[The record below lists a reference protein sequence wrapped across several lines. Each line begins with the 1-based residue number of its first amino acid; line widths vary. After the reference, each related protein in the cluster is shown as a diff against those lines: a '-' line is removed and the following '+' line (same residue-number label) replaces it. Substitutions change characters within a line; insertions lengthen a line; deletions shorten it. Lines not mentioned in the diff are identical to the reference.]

1 MGDVVLVL
9 KEEKKRGEWRVGVVE
24 TLVRGSDNVVR
35 GTKVRVVTKGKPTH
49 LSRPVQKLYPLEIK
63 SQGEGAPKRSVR
75 AVENSTRTVP
85 RRNAALDSRWKS
97 RLMLDS

>member
-1 MGDVVLVL
+1 M
-9 KEEKKRGEWRVGVVE
+9 GVVE
-24 TLVRGSDNVVR
+24 NLVRGSDNVVR
-35 GTKVRVVTKGKPTH
+35 GAKVRVVTKGKPTH

-63 SQGEGAPKRSVR
+63 SQGEGDARRSVR